1 MDCLINKRENMK
13 KNIVSTDKAPAAIGP
28 YSQGV
33 KAGGFLFLS
42 GQIPLV
48 PESGEMVAGGIEE
61 QTKQVMLNM
70 EAILKSQ
77 GLGLDHVVKTTIFLT
92 DLTQFVAVNDI
103 YGSFFQA
110 NPPARST
117 IQVAALPKGALVEI
131 EAVILLD

>member
-1 MDCLINKRENMK
+1 MK